1 MERKALIQ
9 LRKKHR
15 LTQQELAKELG
26 ISTIYVRKIEKGDAD
41 PGRETLVKYE
51 LFFNENIK
59 KLFPDIFYGSNDID
73 KEKQNDKEVI

>member
-1 MERKALIQ
+1 MERKAFTQ
-9 LRKKHR
+9 LRKKHQ

-41 PGRETLVKYE
+41 PGRDTMVKYE
-51 LFFNENIK
+51 LFFNEDIK
-59 KLFPDIFYGSNDID
+59 KLFPDIFYAID